1 MCDCTDSDGC
11 LAQICSQSLF
21 EAEILYLKLIQ
32 ETLDIS
38 WKLVAASS
46 ELAARLL
53 KNELAKKLGTQS
65 SQKIRQQTTV

>member
-38 WKLVAASS
+38 WKLVAASK
-46 ELAARLL
+46 LAARLV
-53 KNELAKKLGTQS
+53 KNELAKKLDSKLLSKKATL
-65 SQKIRQQTTV
+65 V